1 MYRELCVFYVLHNLV
16 HTWRSCKDLLV
27 RLYSDY
33 IHSFVT
39 FCEYFLP
46 NLGEGKLIL
55 NI

>member
-1 MYRELCVFYVLHNLV
+1 MY
-16 HTWRSCKDLLV
+16 HTIWYIRGDPRKEPVGKTFDS
-27 RLYSDY
+27 SDS

-55 NI
+55 NT